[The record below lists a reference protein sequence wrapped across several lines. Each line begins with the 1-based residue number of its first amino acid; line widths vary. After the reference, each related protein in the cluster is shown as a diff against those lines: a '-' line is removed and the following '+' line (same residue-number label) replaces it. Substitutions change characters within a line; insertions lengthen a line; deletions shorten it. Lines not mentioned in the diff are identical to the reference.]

1 MIYDYIKDSD
11 EKVRFYTVFPTF
23 QVFWMFFLTLVK
35 HGAEKLNYWEGERQ
49 SMVDKQY
56 HQEGQQTPVKRR
68 FLPPIDEFLLTCMR
82 LGLNQEHSV
91 DIFRISKTTVSRILN
106 TWVNLIYDHSKVLIA
121 WLTREQ
127 ILANLPRHFNDHSDT
142 RIVVDCTE
150 FFVEKLSSLVSQ
162 WLTWSE
168 YKHHNTFKILIG
180 VPPNGMVSFVSRL
193 WGGNASD
200 RHIVQNGDLIPKLS
214 PGDVMMADKGLP

>member
-1 MIYDYIKDSD
+1 MIYEDIKDSD
-11 EKVRFYTVFPTF
+11 EKVRLIYTGFPTF
-23 QVFWMFFLTLVK
+23 QVFWMFFLTLLK
-35 HGAEKLNYWEGERQ
+35 HGVEKLNYWEGERR
-49 SMVDKQY
+49 SMGDKQY
-56 HQEGQQTPVKRR
+56 HQEGHQKPGKRR
-68 FLPPIDEFLLTCMR
+68 LLRPIDEFLLTCMR

-150 FFVEKLSSLVSQ
+150 FFV
-162 WLTWSE
+162 
-168 YKHHNTFKILIG
+168 
-180 VPPNGMVSFVSRL
+180 
-193 WGGNASD
+193 
-200 RHIVQNGDLIPKLS
+200 
-214 PGDVMMADKGLP
+214 